1 MTGIK
6 GSLKVKF
13 RVFRIVSLLAAS
25 NKIFPTVPEG
35 STRWSLRPA
44 RVRFGG
50 GFTGCSARHQLTDT
64 RSKPHCL
71 HGKMMWSI
79 VILLTA
85 ALRVES
91 YAVHDL
97 HERLAHGRQ
106 LKIYLP
112 KNVEKLV
119 FTPAD
124 EPSRTI
130 LYWERGRVRTKGRVS
145 GSGSDR
151 RWYID
156 KVTYEDQGTYIQ
168 RDFWDKEIST
178 VKVAV
183 TPRHNYVKCV
193 AGESLYISLEGIDL
207 ADALLSFSS
216 GEANFTLVRDGAPVS
231 QDLPDYWDRVRTHS
245 MNIEIKHVNYSDE
258 GRYTLRDR
266 RDRMVSITRMD
277 LTDRHE
283 YSEGNPLMALLLLL
297 GIPAGICCC
306 CRKKIFKKKATT
318 ATTLQSSPETVHP
331 PPSGPAG
338 PCPPYSSPGQPGA
351 VYYYDPNSSMGPA
364 VHPPPPSAGPGPWNC
379 PPPSPGF
386 NPAYPPQNPS
396 YPPAGPAMMPP
407 APAPQWNG
415 PPQGQYPPEPA
426 SMGYATAPAT
436 YSSPPPLE
444 SGEPVKEEVKMENMA
459 STPAEPL
466 LPAAPQGEAAVPN
479 VLSSSDSAHQFQ
491 IDDGNKSTNFLLSFR
506 PT

>member
-1 MTGIK
+1 MSAKQTVIK
-6 GSLKVKF
+6 Y
-13 RVFRIVSLLAAS
+13 
-25 NKIFPTVPEG
+25 FPGCHEG

-44 RVRFGG
+44 PVRSGLVVVLLG
-50 GFTGCSARHQLTDT
+50 AAPDRH
-64 RSKPHCL
+64 RSKHPL
-71 HGKMMWSI
+71 PAGKMMWSA
-79 VILLTA
+79 VILLAA
-85 ALRVES
+85 ALSVES

-124 EPSRTI
+124 EPGRTTV
-130 LYWERGRVRTKGRVS
+130 YWDRGRVRTKGQVS
-145 GSGSDR
+145 GSGNDR

-156 KVTYEDQGTYIQ
+156 KVTYEDQGTYSR

-193 AGESLYISLEGIDL
+193 AGKSLYISLEGIDL

-216 GEANFTLVRDGAPVS
+216 GEANVTLVRDGAPVS
-231 QDLPDYWDRVRTHS
+231 QDLPDYWDRVQTHS
-245 MNIEIKHVNYSDE
+245 MKIEIKHVNYSDE

-306 CRKKIFKKKATT
+306 CRKKIFKKKASS
-318 ATTLQSSPETVHP
+318 ATTLQTSPETVHP
-331 PPSGPAG
+331 PPSGPGG

-351 VYYYDPNSSMGPA
+351 VYYDPNSSMGPA

-396 YPPAGPAMMPP
+396 YPPADPAMMPP
-407 APAPQWNG
+407 APGPQWNG
-415 PPQGQYPPEPA
+415 LPQGQYPP
-426 SMGYATAPAT
+426 G
-436 YSSPPPLE
+436 
-444 SGEPVKEEVKMENMA
+444 
-459 STPAEPL
+459 
-466 LPAAPQGEAAVPN
+466 PAAMVR
-479 VLSSSDSAHQFQ
+479 SDCSHDQ
-491 IDDGNKSTNFLLSFR
+491 
-506 PT
+506 